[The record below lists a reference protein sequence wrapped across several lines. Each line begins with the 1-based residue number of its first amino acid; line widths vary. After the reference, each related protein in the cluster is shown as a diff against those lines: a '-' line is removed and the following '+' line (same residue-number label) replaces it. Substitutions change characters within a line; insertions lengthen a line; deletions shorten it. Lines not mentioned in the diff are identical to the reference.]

1 MRKKA
6 YGIRLLVSHDGDQ
19 WLFNT
24 GLTLPLQVCMMKH
37 LQSIFGIEPANFTTA
52 VSKLAKAAAHK
63 YRIIGLDDD
72 KDDEPK
78 THISSVSGVISVA
91 IIKIHQQT
99 PRAMKSGIYAYI
111 LRDIGERYSELLA
124 ECAGD
129 REKLESSI
137 EAWDSAALTL

>member
-1 MRKKA
+1 MRKKV

-37 LQSIFGIEPANFTTA
+37 LQSIFGIEPANFSTA
-52 VSKLAKAAAHK
+52 LSKLAKDSAHK
-63 YRIIGLDDD
+63 YRIIGLD
-72 KDDEPK
+72 EEAQPSPASFFSFFNVP
-78 THISSVSGVISVA
+78 THQSPESPLSGVYG
-91 IIKIHQQT
+91 H
-99 PRAMKSGIYAYI
+99 I
-111 LRDIGERYSELLA
+111 LRDIGERYGELLQQ
-124 ECAGD
+124 CAGD